1 MSIFVR
7 YPDDWIGV
15 PACGDGEMFAEPRE
29 WASAL
34 VDELIEIDTNVTLAA
49 SEREALISALTLL
62 GSGVRERGATA
73 AYIHL
78 GSLRGPI
85 EVVDLAL
92 VARADVGDAPA
103 HEIAGSLDPDAIA
116 PPTVT
121 NVVTPGGLHGAL
133 VIRHAPFDEQA
144 PHIVTLRATAALDV
158 GEGFAVLG
166 TATTDLAG
174 FEAFRPYFL
183 ELIDSVVVAS

>member
-1 MSIFVR
+1 MIRQSVIFDVGRVLFDWDLR
-7 YPDDWIGV
+7 YL
-15 PACGDGEMFAEPRE
+15 FAKLIADR
-29 WASAL
+29 
-34 VDELIEIDTNVTLAA
+34 DELEWF
-49 SEREALISALTLL
+49 
-62 GSGVRERGATA
+62 
-73 AYIHL
+73 
-78 GSLRGPI
+78 
-85 EVVDLAL
+85 
-92 VARADVGDAPA
+92 
-103 HEIAGSLDPDAIA
+103 
-116 PPTVT
+116 VT